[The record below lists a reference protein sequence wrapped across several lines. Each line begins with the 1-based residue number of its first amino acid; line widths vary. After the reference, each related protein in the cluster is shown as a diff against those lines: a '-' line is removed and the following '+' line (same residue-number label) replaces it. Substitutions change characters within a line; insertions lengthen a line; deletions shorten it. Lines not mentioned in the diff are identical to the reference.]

1 MGSRHSTRRAS
12 CEPLKRGSPREAVP
26 AGALQLGGAG
36 LLDRRVLGVASA
48 AVAALCW
55 SIGAVFVK
63 MLQPYYGVH
72 VQNFAR
78 FLSAGLFLMA
88 LYVALRGAPRGAARV
103 AWRAL
108 PVIVVVDVFQV
119 VLITGIFMTKASVAG
134 FVTRLGVVTVALL
147 AYLVYR
153 EERALIGDTRYLAGL
168 ALSLLGVAGF
178 TLKGGLQIDVGALLI
193 AFSTLLWAG
202 YILLLKRQ
210 SRGLDTLLFTSI
222 LFIGGGLLFTPL
234 ALPGLRDAASAPL
247 HAQVLL
253 VASGIVSIG
262 FSNWANIKAIN
273 LVGAAAPT
281 AIQTAQ
287 PLLTAIFA
295 YLILGETLT
304 PWEAAAAALVLAG
317 NALVAKATVEKAP

>member
-1 MGSRHSTRRAS
+1 VDRRA
-12 CEPLKRGSPREAVP
+12 
-26 AGALQLGGAG
+26 
-36 LLDRRVLGVASA
+36 LGVALA
-48 AVAALCW
+48 AAAAACW

-78 FLSAGLFLMA
+78 FLSAGVFLMA
-88 LYVALRGAPRGAARV
+88 LHMALRGAPRDLPRV

-108 PVIVVVDVFQV
+108 PVILMVDAFQV

-178 TLKGGLQIDVGALLI
+178 TLRGGLQVDEGALLV
-193 AFSTLLWAG
+193 ALSTVLWAG

-210 SRGLDTLLFTSI
+210 SRGLDTLLFTSV

-234 ALPGLRDAASAPL
+234 ALPGLAGAASTPL
-247 HAQVLL
+247 HAKMLL
-253 VASGIVSIG
+253 VASGVVSIG

-281 AIQTAQ
+281 AIQTVQ
-287 PLLTAIFA
+287 PLLTALFA

-304 PWEAAAAALVLAG
+304 PREAAAAAAILLG
-317 NALVAKATVEKAP
+317 NALVARATLEKAPG